1 MSGPQ
6 LRRWA
11 RALSGGLSQGFGGPN
26 LCLAIQAQLPALA
39 PAQMPA
45 HMPAA
50 QPASAPEGS
59 TLACRAVSLSGVH
72 A

>member
-1 MSGPQ
+1 MSRQQ
-6 LRRWA
+6 LTRWA

-26 LCLAIQAQLPALA
+26 LCLAIQAQVPAQA

-45 HMPAA
+45 A
-50 QPASAPEGS
+50 QPTSAPEGS
-59 TLACRAVSLSGVH
+59 TLASRAVSLSGVH